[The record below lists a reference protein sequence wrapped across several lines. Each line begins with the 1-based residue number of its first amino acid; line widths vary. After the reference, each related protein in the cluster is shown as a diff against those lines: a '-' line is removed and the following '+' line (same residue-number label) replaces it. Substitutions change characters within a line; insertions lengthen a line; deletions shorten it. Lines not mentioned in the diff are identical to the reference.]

1 MSMDSVIVTGGAGGI
16 GASICRLLAG
26 QGYGVAAFDLETPD
40 RLQREFATDGLQ
52 ISLHEVDVTSRADI
66 DAAVYDVE
74 QQLGPVWGLVNCA
87 GIAPEVPFLKTD
99 EELLDRVYAV
109 NVRGPFSCIQAV
121 APLMIER
128 GDGRIVNITSTSA
141 TLGFAMLSAYDA
153 SKAALAQLTRTLAVE
168 FGHTGVRVNSVAP
181 GTILTELSVDWLE
194 RGRVAD
200 HEADRIPAGR
210 FGQPEDIAK
219 AVGFLLHRDNEW
231 INGTV
236 LTVDGGHTITGLPFF
251 EELRG

>member
-1 MSMDSVIVTGGAGGI
+1 MHSVIVTGGAGGI
-16 GASICRLLAG
+16 GSAICRLLAER
-26 QGYGVAAFDLETPD
+26 GYAVAAWD
-40 RLQREFATDGLQ
+40 REPADGLTEKLAADDLQ
-52 ISLHEVDVTSRADI
+52 LTAYRVDVTDRGQI
-66 DAAVYDVE
+66 DDAVAAVERD
-74 QQLGPVWGLVNCA
+74 LGPVWGLVNCA
-87 GIAPEVPFLKTD
+87 GIAPELPFTATD
-99 EELLDRVYAV
+99 EALMDRVYAV
-109 NVRGPFSCIQAV
+109 NVRGPFSCIKAV
-121 APLMIER
+121 APLMTQR
-128 GDGRIVNITSTSA
+128 GGGRVVNVTSTSA

-168 FGHTGVRVNSVAP
+168 LGHVGIRVNAVAP

-194 RGRVAD
+194 RGRVAA

-219 AVGFLLHRDNEW
+219 AVAFLLDGDNEW
-231 INGTV
+231 ITGAT